1 MLELLTGLSKWSIS
15 VPCRLPAFV
24 ALRGFAE
31 RMLRSAVAGMLRAA
45 PAVARI
51 AHAHRLLFAF
61 GVIAGTFHVTQPPFA
76 VSHRRSSSD
85 TSQTYRPV
93 HAPRCARGRRFDCN
107 PCSQTRS
114 RRTVCRGGRH

>member
-31 RMLRSAVAGMLRAA
+31 RMLRSPVAGMLRAA

-51 AHAHRLLFAF
+51 AHAHRLLLPFR
-61 GVIAGTFHVTQPPFA
+61 IAGVAAIHRKPIGLFMHQDVLAAEDLIAIRA
-76 VSHRRSSSD
+76 VKRAAVA
-85 TSQTYRPV
+85 QCV
-93 HAPRCARGRRFDCN
+93 AVA
-107 PCSQTRS
+107 
-114 RRTVCRGGRH
+114 